1 MQILSLLGH
10 VYTAQCSFVKGRK
23 TGIGASRIILASVLE
38 LILQAVS
45 YEAPYGHIVAF
56 TFGLLKEVGEV

>member
-1 MQILSLLGH
+1 MQILSLLGS

-38 LILQAVS
+38 LIVQAVS
-45 YEAPYGHIVAF
+45 HRALYGHILAF
-56 TFGLLKEVGEV
+56 TFGLLKEVGEI